1 MTAKQ
6 TEIMTK
12 LENNVTSSKCEE
24 LTQALCNLSM
34 FANTLEVLARTE
46 GYNKANNLGEAHK

>member
-24 LTQALCNLSM
+24 ITQSLCNLSM
-34 FANTLEVLARTE
+34 FANTLEVLTRTE
-46 GYNKANNLGEAHK
+46 VYNKANNLGEAHK